1 MGRARESTL
10 GKKLGR
16 GIGGRRFECQVPL
29 VRGGEDMSEVPDE
42 LRYTKEHE
50 WIRIEG
56 DNVVI
61 GVTDYAQDALTDVVW
76 VELPEIGS
84 VVGSME
90 SFASV
95 ESVKS
100 VSEIYAPVSGE
111 VLEVNDSLEDS
122 PEQINEDPY
131 GNGWICK
138 MAISDPAELVD
149 LLDGATYRSLIEE

>member
-1 MGRARESTL
+1 M
-10 GKKLGR
+10 
-16 GIGGRRFECQVPL
+16 
-29 VRGGEDMSEVPDE
+29 RGGEDMSEVPDE

-138 MAISDPAELVD
+138 MAVSDPAELGD

>member
-1 MGRARESTL
+1 M
-10 GKKLGR
+10 
-16 GIGGRRFECQVPL
+16 
-29 VRGGEDMSEVPDE
+29 RGGEDMSEVPDE

-138 MAISDPAELVD
+138 MAISDPAELGD

>member
-1 MGRARESTL
+1 
-10 GKKLGR
+10 
-16 GIGGRRFECQVPL
+16 
-29 VRGGEDMSEVPDE
+29 MSEVPDE

-56 DNVVI
+56 DSVTI

-76 VELPEIGS
+76 VELPEIGA
-84 VVGSME
+84 VVESME

-100 VSEIYAPVSGE
+100 VSEIYAPVGGE

-138 MAISDPAELVD
+138 MSIADASELEN
-149 LLDGATYRSLIEE
+149 LLDGATYRGLIEE